1 CLFSNGLAT
10 ITQGLFRIYEMVL
23 KVKLTD
29 KRPVIFAQQMSPKKW
44 PDKKPGNHYE
54 HKFDETNFSAKA
66 DSGSVGCCW

>member
-1 CLFSNGLAT
+1 
-10 ITQGLFRIYEMVL
+10 MVL
-23 KVKLTD
+23 KVKFTD